1 MALKS
6 TNPIH
11 IQKAGLLKRLREEA
25 GFTQQELANR
35 LQVSRETVSAIE
47 NCHRAAISA
56 LSDDLREQWWKVCES
71 GASIDT
77 KSGLLNLIMR
87 IFKP

>member
-11 IQKAGLLKRLREEA
+11 IQKAGLLKRSREEA

-47 NCHRAAISA
+47 NCHRAAMSA
-56 LSDDLREQWWKVCES
+56 LSEDLREQWWKVCES

-77 KSGLLNLIMR
+77 KVSFVNLITR
-87 IFKP
+87 IFKL